1 VSVRIDDA
9 LPPANTV
16 TGLGRL
22 TAIPSGAMPVQAADK
37 LTVEPNPFTE
47 ENTMV
52 VDFDTSGVS
61 VNTAGEGWVR
71 KSGLGLETTVPAG
84 VTVSHRAVLCDKPV
98 GLVPI
103 TVNSYVPRGTESST
117 KMVTADALVPP
128 TDVAIWLGPL
138 SLNDAVTPDGPE
150 YVNETV

>member
-1 VSVRIDDA
+1 MPVEGELPAVIVSIDDA

-37 LTVEPNPFTE
+37 LTAELKPFTE

-61 VNTAGEGWVR
+61 VNTAGEG
-71 KSGLGLETTVPAG
+71 
-84 VTVSHRAVLCDKPV
+84 
-98 GLVPI
+98 
-103 TVNSYVPRGTESST
+103 
-117 KMVTADALVPP
+117 
-128 TDVAIWLGPL
+128 
-138 SLNDAVTPDGPE
+138 
-150 YVNETV
+150 